1 VCRGRAG
8 LLCLLGGIEYNFYA
22 ARAAAM
28 QPASGGSRTM
38 IAQCA
43 TLVFAPAAVAPMSS
57 GLLMM
62 VAIFAIFYVLLI
74 MPQQRRQ
81 KKWQQMLSNLKAG
94 DRVTTSGGIIG
105 IILSIR
111 QGEDRD
117 AGSIVLRVAPDN
129 LKIEV
134 ARNAIASVTID
145 DGDKKS

>member
-1 VCRGRAG
+1 
-8 LLCLLGGIEYNFYA
+8 
-22 ARAAAM
+22 
-28 QPASGGSRTM
+28 M

-43 TLVFAPAAVAPMSS
+43 LLVFVPAGAGMSS
-57 GLLMM
+57 LLMM

-74 MPQQRRQ
+74 LPQQRRQ
-81 KKWQQMLSNLKAG
+81 KKWQQMLADLKAG

-111 QGEDRD
+111 QGEGRE

-145 DGDKKS
+145 DGAKKS